1 MGAFDH
7 KDHACNKLVAE
18 AGLDPNSARAQLNKY
33 THFLMR
39 YNAHQQSITLEDK
52 LMAAADKLMQELTDK
67 VYSPTCTALTR

>member
-7 KDHACNKLVAE
+7 KDHACNKLVNE

-39 YNAHQQSITLEDK
+39 YNIHQQSIQLEDK
-52 LMAAADKLMQELTDK
+52 LTAAADKLMQELTDK
-67 VYSPTCTALTR
+67 VL